1 MENKTVIFAASKS
14 NIDGHYANMHVCTLE
29 NVRGELQNIV
39 AWSPFAS
46 FRWPK
51 YAVMNDSSA
60 SEFKKVV
67 SMAPDEFNEFFGDL
81 NLSPKLISQF
91 FNSKIAN
98 TYGVQGIANKSPRI
112 PKRSLVVGQS
122 YIVNDEEEWVYLG
135 KVKQVSRNVT
145 QTYYGYARV
154 TEHTTAESIE
164 SHLNNNRNNRNTGIW
179 NYKSLKRFIRKG
191 SIKITVP
198 KTLPNVGITFLDA

>member
-1 MENKTVIFAASKS
+1 MENKTVIFIAQKS
-14 NIDGHYANMHVCTLE
+14 CIDGLYSDMHIATLE
-29 NVRGELQNIV
+29 NVRKRLKSITS
-39 AWSPFAS
+39 WSPYTYFG
-46 FRWPK
+46 WTK
-51 YAVMNDSSA
+51 YAVTTDSSS
-60 SEFKKVV
+60 SEAKKVV

-98 TYGVQGIANKSPRI
+98 TYGVQGIANRSPRI